1 MIAFSFFWISI
12 YWYGIFYF
20 LTFVLWY
27 LFFLFIRKYS
37 FFEKY
42 APNFYILLKKSPEDI
57 ILYSVLWIIIWGR
70 LWHVLIYDFSYYL
83 VNPLKIFAIWEWWMS
98 FIWGILWVLISLLFV
113 FRKYKFSFNDF
124 FVLTDFLILPV
135 GFWIMLWRIWNFLNQ
150 ELYGRL
156 VSDVFPNIT
165 SSVLNLFSYLN
176 LFYIYDSVDWFF
188 RINTN
193 FLASFFEWFIVF
205 VISIVVFFVLIKKKR
220 RIIGLLSSF
229 FVIWYSFVR
238 FFLEYFRMDS
248 QSEYFG
254 FFTKSQWFFVVFFVV
269 WVLFLYR
276 FFRKSN
282 YIK

>member
-1 MIAFSFFWISI
+1 
-12 YWYGIFYF
+12 
-20 LTFVLWY
+20 
-27 LFFLFIRKYS
+27 
-37 FFEKY
+37 
-42 APNFYILLKKSPEDI
+42 
-57 ILYSVLWIIIWGR
+57 
-70 LWHVLIYDFSYYL
+70 
-83 VNPLKIFAIWEWWMS
+83 MS